1 MDLHSGFDEYIIF
14 NISTVL
20 IVLHKNIYYKMIW
33 SKIKC
38 FEIQYNIKIDQ
49 HSKNK
54 ATYNSEKDLKKQKTN
69 MKKLLKNITPQTW
82 TILKSK
88 RTQQSD
94 LGI

>member
-1 MDLHSGFDEYIIF
+1 
-14 NISTVL
+14 
-20 IVLHKNIYYKMIW
+20 MI

-38 FEIQYNIKIDQ
+38 FKIQYNIKFDQ

-54 ATYNSEKDLKKQKTN
+54 ATYNSEKLKKQKTN
-69 MKKLLKNITPQTW
+69 MKKLLKNTTPQKW
-82 TILKSK
+82 TISKSK